1 MPPQD
6 LYNDLWAKIH
16 DLVDS
21 ELANAN
27 PETEEYIRE
36 KLTESFRFWKREE

>member
-1 MPPQD
+1 MNSQD

-21 ELANAN
+21 ELANTDS
-27 PETEEYIRE
+27 ETEEYIRE